1 MRQKHFFDEIKHKSR
16 ELGFDD
22 FGVTDLKNFGA
33 GDLLEI
39 YDEKEKNF
47 FIPMDKN
54 NIVSVDIVNKII
66 ITDPL
71 LGLID

>member
-1 MRQKHFFDEIKHKSR
+1 MGYSSDLIGCKVTNTKNKF
-16 ELGFDD
+16 LGI
-22 FGVTDLKNFGA
+22 VKDLKNFGA

-39 YDEKEKNF
+39 YDEKKKNF

>member
-1 MRQKHFFDEIKHKSR
+1 
-16 ELGFDD
+16 
-22 FGVTDLKNFGA
+22 
-33 GDLLEI
+33 
-39 YDEKEKNF
+39 
-47 FIPMDKN
+47 MDKN